1 MSLFNSY
8 ASYEVNEAAEHSAR
22 ARITAGQRDTGK
34 VAFGRR
40 SQAPLACNSANRNVA
55 VDDSGACGS
64 EVLVV
69 N

>member
-8 ASYEVNEAAEHSAR
+8 ASYEVNETAEQSAR

-34 VAFGRR
+34 VGFGRR
-40 SQAPLACNSANRNVA
+40 SQAPLAGNSGNRNAA

-64 EVLVV
+64 KVLVV